1 MTTDGKGH
9 LIHYTHK
16 QQRRVVRAT
25 FTAELLGA
33 CDTQDLGFL
42 LGVILHE
49 MLTGVA
55 TAAAA
60 RQLRETGGMS
70 VPMVLYIDAMS
81 VFAAI
86 TALQIKVPA
95 DSSVLCYLQYLRELM
110 EHRVLHALVWVDTR
124 DMLADGMTKG
134 AVERKDI
141 HAVMN
146 GDVKNSHQM
155 KLWKPKVGSN
165 SGVTAVG
172 PRHEI
177 DDPDEQVVD

>member
-1 MTTDGKGH
+1 
-9 LIHYTHK
+9 
-16 QQRRVVRAT
+16 
-25 FTAELLGA
+25 
-33 CDTQDLGFL
+33 
-42 LGVILHE
+42 
-49 MLTGVA
+49 
-55 TAAAA
+55 
-60 RQLRETGGMS
+60 
-70 VPMVLYIDAMS
+70 MVLYIDAMS
-81 VFAAI
+81 VYAAI

-155 KLWKPKVGSN
+155 KLWKPRVGSS
-165 SGVTAVG
+165 SGVTAAG

-177 DDPDEQVVD
+177 DDPDERVVD